1 MRSPKAARAVAE
13 ESLDLYR
20 FMSFGGFIGDAMN
33 LKGITWLLLLCLSL
47 CSSYGLEEEEDMEL
61 ERQLKLINKT
71 PLKTIQTA
79 YGDVIDCI
87 DIHKQL
93 AFDHPLL
100 KNHKIQM
107 RPSFSF
113 PLKGVTNEASS
124 MANQIRVGLKSKG
137 CPTGTVPIRRTRKED
152 LQRSKT
158 FASIHP
164 DTREVPGSLEST
176 NTLKGFDSPPVT
188 EILFATLET
197 LKPTNESDR
206 LHGAKA
212 HINVYNPRGAADQ
225 TSSGQMW
232 VENGPF
238 VNSNSKQAGWILSPP
253 LYGDYRTHLFTAW
266 TADGY
271 HKTGCWNILC
281 PGFVQVDK
289 EVYLGEAFNNTS
301 VYNGVQY
308 DMMVHIYQDQ
318 ATGNWWLV
326 YTTDNIHVGYW
337 PKSIFT
343 DLAKGASKVSWG
355 GRTSGAPEATSAE
368 MGSGYLPD
376 GNYHHACYFRQIQF
390 VNASY
395 VLQDPDKYRT
405 REIIDKPDCYDLKY
419 YGDQGGVMGH
429 TFLFGGPGGNCG
441 S

>member
-1 MRSPKAARAVAE
+1 
-13 ESLDLYR
+13 
-20 FMSFGGFIGDAMN
+20 MN

-71 PLKTIQTA
+71 PLKTIQTEN
-79 YGDVIDCI
+79 GDVIDCI

-100 KNHKIQM
+100 KNHKIQI
-107 RPSFSF
+107 RPSF

-124 MANQIRVGLKSKG
+124 MANPIRVGLKGKG
-137 CPTGTVPIRRTRKED
+137 CPTRTVPIRRTRKED
-152 LQRSKT
+152 LLRSKT

-164 DTREVPGSLEST
+164 NTREVPGSH
-176 NTLKGFDSPPVT
+176 
-188 EILFATLET
+188 FATLET
-197 LKPTNESDR
+197 LKPTNDPDSV

-212 HINVYNPRGAADQ
+212 HINVYNPRVAADQ
-225 TSSGQMW
+225 TSTGQMW

-238 VNSNSKQAGWILSPP
+238 INSIQAGWIVSPP
-253 LYGDYRTHLFTAW
+253 LYGDHSTRLFTAW

-271 HKTGCWNILC
+271 HRTGCWNTLC

-289 EVYLGEAFNNTS
+289 KVYLGEAFSKTS
-301 VYNGVQY
+301 VYNGDQY
-308 DMMVHIYQDQ
+308 EMIFHIYQDLV
-318 ATGNWWLV
+318 TGNWWFV
-326 YTTDNIHVGYW
+326 CTPDNIHVGYW

-343 DLAKGASKVSWG
+343 DLAKGASMVSWG

-368 MGSGYLPD
+368 MGSGKLPD
-376 GNYHHACYFRQIQF
+376 GQYHHACFFRQIQF

-395 VLQDPDKYRT
+395 ALQDPDEDRT

-419 YGDQGGVMGH
+419 YGDQGGEMGH

>member
-1 MRSPKAARAVAE
+1 
-13 ESLDLYR
+13 
-20 FMSFGGFIGDAMN
+20 MN
-33 LKGITWLLLLCLSL
+33 LKRITWLLLLCLSL
-47 CSSYGLEEEEDMEL
+47 CSSYGLEEVEDMEL

-71 PLKTIQTA
+71 PLKTIQTE

-107 RPSFSF
+107 RPSF

-137 CPTGTVPIRRTRKED
+137 CPTGTVPIRRTHKED
-152 LQRSKT
+152 LLRFNT

-164 DTREVPGSLEST
+164 ETREVPGSH
-176 NTLKGFDSPPVT
+176 
-188 EILFATLET
+188 FATLEA

-206 LHGAKA
+206 LFHGAKA
-212 HINVYNPRGAADQ
+212 HINVYNPRVAADQ

-232 VENGPF
+232 VENAPF
-238 VNSNSKQAGWILSPP
+238 VNSNSIQAGWIVSPP

-301 VYNGVQY
+301 IYNGDQY
-308 DMMVHIYQDQ
+308 EMMVHIYQVNLSFPIYMIPTFLYFFNKKKQLLQDE
-318 ATGNWWLV
+318 ATGNWWFV

-368 MGSGYLPD
+368 MGSGNLPD
-376 GNYHHACYFRQIQF
+376 GNYHHACYFRQIQL

-395 VLQDPDKYRT
+395 VLQNPDKYRT

-419 YGDQGGVMGH
+419 YGDQGSVMGH

>member
-1 MRSPKAARAVAE
+1 MFSPKKDCVDTGNDHGISEKVKFEMKASKNTHKVV
-13 ESLDLYR
+13 LVGYR
-20 FMSFGGFIGDAMN
+20 FMAFGGFIGDAMN
-33 LKGITWLLLLCLSL
+33 LKGIAWLLLLCLSL

-93 AFDHPLL
+93 VFDHPLL

-107 RPSFSF
+107 RPSF

-137 CPTGTVPIRRTRKED
+137 CPSGTVPIRRTRKED
-152 LQRSKT
+152 LIRSKT
-158 FASIHP
+158 FASINP
-164 DTREVPGSLEST
+164 NTREVPGSH
-176 NTLKGFDSPPVT
+176 
-188 EILFATLET
+188 FAILET
-197 LKPTNESDR
+197 TTDSDR
-206 LHGAKA
+206 VLHGVKA
-212 HINVYNPRGAADQ
+212 HINVYNPRVLADDQ

-232 VENGPF
+232 VENGL
-238 VNSNSKQAGWILSPP
+238 NSIQAGWIVSPP
-253 LYGDYRTHLFTAW
+253 LYGDSHTHLFTTW
-266 TADGY
+266 TADDY

-289 EVYLGEAFNNTS
+289 EVSLGEFFNHTS
-301 VYNGVQY
+301 VYDGVQKE
-308 DMMVHIYQDQ
+308 MMVHIYQDQ
-318 ATGNWWLV
+318 VTGNWWFV
-326 YTTDNIHVGYW
+326 YTIDNIHVGYW

-343 DLAKGASKVSWG
+343 DLAKGASTVSWG

-368 MGSGYLPD
+368 MGSGKLPD
-376 GNYHHACYFRQIQF
+376 GHYRHACYFRQIQF
-390 VNASY
+390 VNASFA
-395 VLQDPDKYRT
+395 LQDPDEDGT

-419 YGDQGGVMGH
+419 YGDQGGEMGH